1 MIFAKVE
8 NGIICRKISAS
19 VMPNEPGWEL
29 DKAAVS
35 QVGSRRDFYDDDW
48 KPKPL
53 SKLVSENL
61 MEIPE
66 GYKLE
71 NYSFVE
77 MTESE
82 KIKSGI
88 LKPTEREKIENGK
101 IVTKTMDELLKDKLI
116 TAKEYNEY
124 IDVCRK
130 SEYIAHTDDMRWD
143 ILEGK
148 ATEADWL
155 DAKNA
160 IRDKYKK
167 VKE

>member
-1 MIFAKVE
+1 MIFAKIE
-8 NGIICRKISAS
+8 NGIICRIISAS
-19 VMPNEPGWEL
+19 VIPNEPGWFH

-35 QVGSRRDFYDDDW
+35 QVGSRRDFYDSDW
-48 KPKPL
+48 KPKTL

-61 MEIPE
+61 IEIPE

-71 NYSFVE
+71 NDSFVE
-77 MTESE
+77 MAESE
-82 KIKSGI
+82 KIKAGI
-88 LKPTEREKIENGK
+88 LKPTEFQKIKDGK
-101 IVTKTMDELLKDKLI
+101 IVQKTMDELLKDKLV

-124 IDVCRK
+124 IDACRK

-148 ATEADWL
+148 ATEADWMK
-155 DAKNA
+155 AKNV
-160 IRDKYKK
+160 IREKYPK

>member
-35 QVGSRRDFYDDDW
+35 QVGSRRDFYDSDW
-48 KPKPL
+48 KPKQL

-66 GYKLE
+66 GFKLE
-71 NYSFVE
+71 NDSFIE

-88 LKPTEREKIENGK
+88 LKPTDREKIKDGK
-101 IVTKTMDELLKDKLI
+101 IVQKTMDELLKDKII

-124 IDVCRK
+124 IVSMRK
-130 SEYIAHTDDMRWD
+130 SEYIANTDDMRWD

-155 DAKNA
+155 KAKQA

-167 VKE
+167 VEE